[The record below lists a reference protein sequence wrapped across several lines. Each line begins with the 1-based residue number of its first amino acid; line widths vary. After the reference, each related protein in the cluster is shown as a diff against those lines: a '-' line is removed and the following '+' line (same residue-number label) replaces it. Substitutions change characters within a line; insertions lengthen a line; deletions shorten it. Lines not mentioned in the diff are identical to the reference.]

1 MIRIAICDDE
11 LEARDSL
18 RFQLEKIIKEK
29 QEEIVYEFSGGKS
42 AVHWLDSH
50 PGEID
55 LLFLDVEMPEMNGM
69 EIARRIR
76 EFNRELMIVFVTGYR
91 DYVFDGYG
99 VGALDYVIKPAETKR
114 LRAILDRA
122 QGILVQESCRMFSF
136 KNSDGTYRIPFS
148 EIAFFYSDRRLI
160 TAVTAEKEYVFY
172 GKLGEVERQ
181 AEEFVRIHQRYL
193 VNPEKVDYVGH
204 DEVHVNGKCLPISR
218 GMKEQAV
225 SRLAR
230 IMLGGKA

>member
-11 LEARDSL
+11 LEARESL
-18 RFQLEKIIKEK
+18 RFQLEKIMKEK

-42 AVHWLDSH
+42 AVRWLGSH

-55 LLFLDVEMPEMNGM
+55 ILFLDVEMPDMNGM

-91 DYVFDGYG
+91 DYVFDGYE
-99 VGALDYVIKPAETKR
+99 VGALDYVMKPAETKR
-114 LRAILDRA
+114 LRGILDRA
-122 QGILVQESCRMFSF
+122 KGILTQESCRMFSF
-136 KNSDGTYRIPFS
+136 KNNDGTYRLPLS
-148 EIAFFYSDRRLI
+148 EIAFFYSDRRLV
-160 TAVTAEKEYVFY
+160 TAVTEKKEYTFY
-172 GKLGEVERQ
+172 GKLDEVESQ

-204 DEVHVNGKCLPISR
+204 DEVHVAEKSLPISR
-218 GMKEQAV
+218 SMKEQAV

-230 IMLGGKA
+230 TMLGGGF